1 MSNFTKITNNP
12 ADTCPSALKWS
23 VPSAWSNSTSSNY
36 TQAACAVPA
45 CDNFPSTL
53 ADCCGR
59 ADSDLQYFDTT
70 LGPYA
75 ACALADSTNLEAYQ
89 AFQECLTDKEVGFF
103 KCNSQ
108 DGLDTQSG
116 CGTGVSEGPL
126 NNTDWPNLQTCSL
139 PASVNATRAIKK
151 CCSNYGNA
159 NSFAVYDNGCEIS
172 CTSNSTNNTFRD
184 CIGKNYINPQ
194 GYLCTLNDGRENPK
208 TGGSVRDLPSLA
220 GIFTILLL
228 GSSMMLL

>member
-12 ADTCPSALKWS
+12 SDTCPTALKWS
-23 VPSAWSNSTSSNY
+23 VPSEWGNSTSSNY

-59 ADSDLQYFDTT
+59 ADSDLQYFNTT

-89 AFQECLTDKEVGFF
+89 TFQNCLADKDVAFFR
-103 KCNSQ
+103 CNSQ
-108 DGLDTQSG
+108 KENTRPD
-116 CGTGVSEGPL
+116 CGT
-126 NNTDWPNLQTCSL
+126 
-139 PASVNATRAIKK
+139 ASANASRALKI
-151 CCSNYGNA
+151 CCSNYG
-159 NSFAVYDNGCEIS
+159 SVDGFVVYDNGCHVG
-172 CTSNSTNNTFRD
+172 CVSNSTNGTFSD
-184 CIGKNYINPQ
+184 CVAKEFKGHPGFI
-194 GYLCTLNDGRENPK
+194 CTSNDGREIPN
-208 TGGSVRDLPSLA
+208 TSAGVRDLPSFA

-228 GSSMMLL
+228 GSSMLML

>member
-12 ADTCPSALKWS
+12 SDTCPPALKWS
-23 VPSAWSNSTSSNY
+23 VPSEWGNSTSSNY

-59 ADSDLQYFDTT
+59 ADSDLQYFNTT

-89 AFQECLTDKEVGFF
+89 TFQNCLADKDVAFFR
-103 KCNSQ
+103 CNSQ
-108 DGLDTQSG
+108 KENTRPD
-116 CGTGVSEGPL
+116 CGTGISPAPL

-139 PASVNATRAIKK
+139 PASANASRALKI
-151 CCSNYGNA
+151 CCSNYG
-159 NSFAVYDNGCEIS
+159 SVDGFVVYDNGCHVG
-172 CTSNSTNNTFRD
+172 CVSNSTNGTFSD
-184 CIGKNYINPQ
+184 CVAKEFKGHPGFI
-194 GYLCTLNDGRENPK
+194 CTSNDGKENPN
-208 TGGSVRDLPSLA
+208 TSAGVRDLPSFA

-228 GSSMMLL
+228 GSSMLML

>member
-1 MSNFTKITNNP
+1 MSNFTEITNNP
-12 ADTCPSALKWS
+12 ADACPSALKWS

-59 ADSDLQYFDTT
+59 ADSDLQYFNTT

-75 ACALADSTNLEAYQ
+75 ACALADGTNLEAYQ

-108 DGLDTQSG
+108 EENARSD
-116 CGTGVSEGPL
+116 CGT
-126 NNTDWPNLQTCSL
+126 
-139 PASVNATRAIKK
+139 ASANASRALKI
-151 CCSNYGNA
+151 CCSNYG
-159 NSFAVYDNGCEIS
+159 SVDGFVVYDNGCHVG
-172 CTSNSTNNTFRD
+172 CVSNSTNGTFSD
-184 CIGKNYINPQ
+184 CVAKEFKGHPGFI
-194 GYLCTLNDGRENPK
+194 CTSNDGRENPN
-208 TGGSVRDLPSLA
+208 TSAGVRDQPSFA

-228 GSSMMLL
+228 GSSMLML